1 MATANHAASTET
13 AAHAGATEATA
24 HMTSGEATTHVAAA
38 AEAAAHVTAAAA
50 ATMTATAATATTRLR
65 IGDQQTAGKHRGTQ
79 NQHHSF
85 QHRTLLLMRRRIRR
99 PCLIDLERCQQNG
112 PLAA

>member
-1 MATANHAASTET
+1 MATANRAASAET
-13 AAHAGATEATA
+13 AAHAGATEAAA
-24 HMTSGEATTHVAAA
+24 HVTSAKATTHVAAA
-38 AEAAAHVTAAAA
+38 AEAAAHVAAATATMTTTAAA
-50 ATMTATAATATTRLR
+50 TTTRLR
-65 IGDQQTAGKHRGTQ
+65 IADQQTAGKHRGTQ